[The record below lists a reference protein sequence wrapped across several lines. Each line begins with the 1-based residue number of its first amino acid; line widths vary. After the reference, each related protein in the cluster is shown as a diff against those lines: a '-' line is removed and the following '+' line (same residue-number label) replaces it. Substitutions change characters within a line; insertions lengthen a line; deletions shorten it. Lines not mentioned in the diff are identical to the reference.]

1 MVNYRANKGQGGTCV
16 KDLENIDRN
25 LKCRKEGCGLRK
37 RVGEEEALG
46 PTSGKRLLFQKLSG
60 YRKHGL

>member
-1 MVNYRANKGQGGTCV
+1 M